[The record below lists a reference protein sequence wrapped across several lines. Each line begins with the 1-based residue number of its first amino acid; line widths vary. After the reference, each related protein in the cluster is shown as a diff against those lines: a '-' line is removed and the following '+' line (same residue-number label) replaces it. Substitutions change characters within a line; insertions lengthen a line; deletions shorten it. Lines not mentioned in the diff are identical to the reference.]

1 MQITL
6 PNDLSV
12 RLHQLA
18 EQHRQPFKQYL
29 ADHLRLTL
37 DDDPSQLPLAEQ
49 AELQALRRL
58 STDAL
63 RTIAAEQ
70 MATSV
75 KERMAQLMEKIC
87 CARAAFAASTISNRR
102 RIQWREPQRL
112 CQYNG
117 SASRRCYRCDRSVIA
132 GAPTTVWRRFGI

>member
-6 PNDLSV
+6 PDDLSV

-18 EQHRQPFKQYL
+18 TQHRQPFEQYV

-37 DDDPSQLPLAEQ
+37 ADDLTQLPLAEQ

-70 MATSV
+70 MASSA
-75 KERMAQLMEKIC
+75 KERMGKLSSAERHELTMLVERGDQLMLRKAE
-87 CARAAFAASTISNRR
+87 AV
-102 RIQWREPQRL
+102 RL
-112 CQYNG
+112 LH
-117 SASRRCYRCDRSVIA
+117 R
-132 GAPTTVWRRFGI
+132 